1 MQVPGCST
9 LVCFDGWRYIRSN
22 DQSWLAGEEEE
33 EEEEEEEG
41 DGEEEE
47 KEGGGGQ
54 YFIFNLSYA
63 FFFSPFSSFFSQFPY
78 QYLLSLKNAR
88 GGSIEAAS

>member
-33 EEEEEEEG
+33 EEEEGEG
-41 DGEEEE
+41 GEEERE
-47 KEGGGGQ
+47 
-54 YFIFNLSYA
+54 
-63 FFFSPFSSFFSQFPY
+63 
-78 QYLLSLKNAR
+78 
-88 GGSIEAAS
+88 